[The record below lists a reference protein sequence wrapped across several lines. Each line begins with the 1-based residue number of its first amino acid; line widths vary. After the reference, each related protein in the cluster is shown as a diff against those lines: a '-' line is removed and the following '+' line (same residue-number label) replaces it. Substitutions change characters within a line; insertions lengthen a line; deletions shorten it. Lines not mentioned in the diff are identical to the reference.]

1 MNAKQFLSSMVLRGV
16 DFGTAKVPVVGS
28 FCAFPLRV
36 VFPTMAYERVTD
48 DYLHPRVFLS
58 VFMIGFLI
66 CFGLQAVLAAQ
77 AGTLGRFDGTFGPVP
92 DPGGGPDRVMFLND
106 LHNLFNYVLLVP
118 LYLVAGTGYMISLF
132 SLKQRMAPISG
143 DYGFSIDD
151 SLKPLLSGT
160 VAVGVFVALLVTL
173 QAQYAIDIQTKS
185 LHLFWFHGAE
195 KCTMLGYNGYAYLV
209 VNMFLAG
216 FVILV
221 ALLHLELF
229 RWSQILAKSIRT
241 HDPTTSEAN
250 LFLND
255 GNRLKELFAPFTE
268 TAIWSKAFA
277 MLLAINIYTWKQSGV
292 SGGVGEELIGPCG
305 VLSAQARA
313 AALSTVEDTS
323 TFFRFIFLLFIVIAL
338 WIVSLPRY
346 RIQLEIFKLRQK
358 AGVHEYFDIR
368 MPWTIG
374 WSVFID
380 LLLLS
385 FFTTAIFGK
394 GDLFALSFSFF
405 E

>member
-1 MNAKQFLSSMVLRGV
+1 MNAKQFLSSMLLRGV
-16 DFGTAKVPVVGS
+16 DFGAGKVPLIGS
-28 FCAFPLRV
+28 CCAFPLRV
-36 VFPTMAYERVTD
+36 LFPTMAYERVTD
-48 DYLHPRVFLS
+48 AYLRPRVFVSIFL
-58 VFMIGFLI
+58 IGLLI

-92 DPGGGPDRVMFLND
+92 DPRGGPDRVMFLND
-106 LHNLFNYVLLVP
+106 AHNLFNFVFLVP
-118 LYLVAGTGYMISLF
+118 LYLVAGSGYMISLF
-132 SLKQRMAPISG
+132 SLKQRMAPVSG
-143 DYGFSIDD
+143 DLGFSIDD
-151 SLKPLLSGT
+151 SVKPLLSGT
-160 VAVGVFVALLVTL
+160 VAVGAFVALLVTL
-173 QAQYAIDIQTKS
+173 QAQYAMDVQTKS
-185 LHLFWFHGAE
+185 LHLFWFHGAG
-195 KCTMLGYNGYAYLV
+195 KCEMLGYNGYAYLV

-229 RWSQILAKSIRT
+229 RWSSILANSIRS
-241 HDPTTSEAN
+241 HDPQTAREN
-250 LFLND
+250 LFLDD

-277 MLLAINIYTWKQSGV
+277 MLLAINIYTWKESGV
-292 SGGVGEELIGPCG
+292 SGGVGEDLIGPCE
-305 VLSAQARA
+305 VLSAAARD
-313 AALSTVEDTS
+313 AALNTVDDTS
-323 TFFRFIFLLFIVIAL
+323 TFFRFIFLIFIVIAL

-358 AGVHEYFDIR
+358 RGVHEYFDIR

-394 GDLFALSFSFF
+394 GDLFTLSFSFF